1 MCAGVDGRRG
11 AEAVTVQTPTMAP
24 RQGSEWRMKVPPVEQ
39 EFYLV
44 GRLHVPWSK
53 GAGIR
58 TGIWYVRAAGP
69 QGDLTSKPNLRKA
82 EMSLKPRPPSYTGYK
97 TKGRRVCYKMAELS
111 AGAERGP
118 SRFGAHSESR
128 PRLGA

>member
-69 QGDLTSKPNLRKA
+69 QGDRSKVLFHIFLTSTKNPQKA
-82 EMSLKPRPPSYTGYK
+82 E
-97 TKGRRVCYKMAELS
+97 
-111 AGAERGP
+111 
-118 SRFGAHSESR
+118 
-128 PRLGA
+128 